1 MSTGDVNN
9 AGDIL
14 DGFFSHPSLPFN
26 PSVGTGAGDGDDA
39 SWTKQEQRQQPPPQ
53 QPPQQQNSE
62 TFQPHTPNNT
72 SSDTTTVTSTS
83 SSNQSAVKSVVVCSG
98 DDNTG
103 NYMHVGS
110 NVVGTH
116 TTSPISSTP
125 PNQEYMNVPSM
136 YTTALAQSSH
146 PQLNMQ
152 QPSVQILS
160 GAANSPTTETVTQPE
175 VSLASDGSPSA
186 LTQGKEVMLERLM
199 ACLGESK
206 GMASLQLQL
215 AQVTAPSSPAV
226 SALKQVIQHLEE
238 DIETLLHLRDMSYTT
253 TTTTTSS
260 ALMNGAPVF
269 QKMGTDVPKE
279 SLTTSEVQ
287 VPNQQQYQQQQQQQQ
302 QTDVSGAPLFLTN
315 TQTTATTT
323 FSDRGIWSFPESRNA
338 MNKNGNLDLVDTTGS
353 TVGVTSMRQPQPYQH
368 LEAITPQSGQMTS
381 YLGDIGA
388 SVTQAYPTSNSALI
402 ASCDDTPNM
411 YATSGEMGYNLIDTN
426 IGSHSLGDAT
436 RGPPRRNMDEHNP
449 MEGEIV
455 PKFLAFVEFKRH
467 RVRKYECNI
476 DISPGLY
483 VMVDGDRG
491 KDCGLLVQTIKT
503 LPDGST
509 SFYCMDGTHINADK
523 IKLEKGRV
531 LGVATAE
538 EIDYLH
544 HTMQQAERVALE
556 TCRKVCDDMGIKIN
570 LQDCEYQFDME
581 KVSFYFNSEHS
592 VDFRPLVREL
602 YRLFRVRIW
611 MENTNPHVKNAMP
624 AADMGGIG
632 NSNFNEDITAMS
644 EGAGS
649 VNYGLNQHP
658 HKQGGVV
665 GLTALGGNNMTGG
678 RRRGHRRSLQKHTQG
693 KDGRK

>member
-1 MSTGDVNN
+1 MSTGDVNG

-26 PSVGTGAGDGDDA
+26 PSVGEGGD
-39 SWTKQEQRQQPPPQ
+39 SLTKNEPRQPLP
-53 QPPQQQNSE
+53 QQNSE
-62 TFQPHTPNNT
+62 IFQPHTPNNT
-72 SSDTTTVTSTS
+72 SSEATTVTSTS
-83 SSNQSAVKSVVVCSG
+83 SSSQSAVKSIATCSAG
-98 DDNTG
+98 ENTG
-103 NYMHVGS
+103 SYSHAGS

-116 TTSPISSTP
+116 TASPISSTP
-125 PNQEYMNVPSM
+125 PNQGYMNVPSM
-136 YTTALAQSSH
+136 YTAALAQTTH
-146 PQLNMQ
+146 QQNNMQ
-152 QPSVQILS
+152 QHPTHLFS
-160 GAANSPTTETVTQPE
+160 GAVDSPTTATATQPE
-175 VSLASDGSPSA
+175 AGHTSDGSPSA
-186 LTQGKEVMLERLM
+186 FMQGKEVMLERLM

-206 GMASLQLQL
+206 GMAALQLQL

-226 SALKQVIQHLEE
+226 AALKQVIQHLEE
-238 DIETLLHLRDMSYTT
+238 DIEKLLHLRDMP
-253 TTTTTSS
+253 TTS
-260 ALMNGAPVF
+260 AFMNGAAVY
-269 QKMGTDVPKE
+269 QKMSTDVPKE

-287 VPNQQQYQQQQQQQQ
+287 VPNHQYQQQ
-302 QTDVSGAPLFLTN
+302 QTDVSVAPLFVTN
-315 TQTTATTT
+315 AQVAATAT
-323 FSDRGIWSFPESRNA
+323 FSDRGIWSLSESRNA
-338 MNKNGNLDLVDTTGS
+338 TIKNGNMDLVDMSGS
-353 TVGVTSMRQPQPYQH
+353 TAGAASMMQQQPYQH
-368 LEAITPQSGQMTS
+368 LEVITPQSGQMTS
-381 YLGDIGA
+381 YLGDTGA
-388 SVTQAYPTSNSALI
+388 SVTQAYPMLNSALL
-402 ASCDDTPNM
+402 ASCDDAPAM
-411 YATSGEMGYNLIDTN
+411 YATSGETGYNFIDAN
-426 IGSHSLGDAT
+426 IGSLGFGDAI
-436 RGPPRRNMDEHNP
+436 RGPPRRNMDEQHP
-449 MEGEIV
+449 VEGEIV

-611 MENTNPHVKNAMP
+611 MENTNPHVKNTMP
-624 AADMGGIG
+624 AADLGGIG
-632 NSNFNEDITAMS
+632 NSNINEEITAMS
-644 EGAGS
+644 EGVAS
-649 VNYGLNQHP
+649 VNYSLSQHQ
-658 HKQGGVV
+658 HKHGGGA
-665 GLTALGGNNMTGG
+665 GLTAIGGNNMTGG
-678 RRRGHRRSLQKHTQG
+678 RRRGHRRSLQKNTQG
-693 KDGRK
+693 KDGKK